1 MSKSRLTSGKIKK
14 ITGPQLSEDRY
25 EFLDLANAEPDLGLP
40 TINESILVGDTD
52 GTRTWVNI
60 TTYTEN
66 FKGFTGSQGY
76 TGSQGN
82 IGYTGSAGLDG
93 VGGSD
98 GTPGYTGSLGYT
110 GSSGF
115 TGSQGAGFTGSQ
127 GNTGFVGSTGDIGY
141 TGSQGDIGY
150 TGSQGNIGYTGSIG
164 FTGSRGTTGFVGSS
178 GNVGNVGFTG
188 SRGANG
194 NRSVALIQEGLLVVR
209 TGSVRWYA
217 PADLTIQQIT
227 FRLDVAANQIAT
239 IVINKNGVATRT
251 INIAANQVKA
261 VNTSQF
267 DMTTDEYLTV
277 DVTATGA
284 PGATTQGSGLSVIFL
299 YQFLNL

>member
-1 MSKSRLTSGKIKK
+1 MPSG
-14 ITGPQLSEDRY
+14 S
-25 EFLDLANAEPDLGLP
+25 
-40 TINESILVGDTD
+40 
-52 GTRTWVNI
+52 
-60 TTYTEN
+60 
-66 FKGFTGSQGY
+66 
-76 TGSQGN
+76 
-82 IGYTGSAGLDG
+82 
-93 VGGSD
+93 
-98 GTPGYTGSLGYT
+98 
-110 GSSGF
+110 
-115 TGSQGAGFTGSQ
+115 
-127 GNTGFVGSTGDIGY
+127 
-141 TGSQGDIGY
+141 
-150 TGSQGNIGYTGSIG
+150 
-164 FTGSRGTTGFVGSS
+164 GFVGSS

-217 PADLTIQQIT
+217 PANLTIQEIT

-251 INIAANQVKA
+251 INITAGQVKA

-267 DMTTDEYLTV
+267 TMTTDEYLTV